1 MQGICAVPV
10 ERDAQGFW
18 THPAMLQANLETS
31 AEMTYWLRSRGLE
44 CWVMFMRDEDP
55 EAFLAGFDED
65 CPDARGWNP
74 SPPPGRAG
82 SSAPFMT
89 TRTGLCACGL
99 GRPLARLTH
108 ESDR

>member
-31 AEMTYWLRSRGLE
+31 AEMTYWLRSHGLE

-65 CPDARGWNP
+65 CTDARGWNP
-74 SPPPGRAG
+74 SSPPGEGWFIG
-82 SSAPFMT
+82 SIYDNEDGPMCLWFRVA
-89 TRTGLCACGL
+89 TREVDA
-99 GRPLARLTH
+99 
-108 ESDR
+108 